1 MPIIFNQIEA
11 PRRKQRGIFDR
22 KDVCY
27 FWIRSLTPPQAAGN
41 ALAFAVQ
48 KTVKDDK
55 LVKSRHSGR
64 SRIESGRSPDGL
76 QLIEK
81 TGLRLSPE

>member
-1 MPIIFNQIEA
+1 MAVGGYIYSHNSKIRTGLNSGLFNGLEIISQVLFYNPIFFILLNNN
-11 PRRKQRGIFDR
+11 
-22 KDVCY
+22 
-27 FWIRSLTPPQAAGN
+27 S
-41 ALAFAVQ
+41 
-48 KTVKDDK
+48 